1 MLCAVWR
8 RQPAE
13 CRLGSALLALP
24 VGGGAARGPFRLAG
38 FTPCGLLSEHGAG
51 VGDTGKAD
59 APRAL
64 VDTEPTVDGG
74 QARQHGLR
82 LGGRGWLL
90 G

>member
-1 MLCAVWR
+1 MFQSFEVK
-8 RQPAE
+8 
-13 CRLGSALLALP
+13 STP
-24 VGGGAARGPFRLAG
+24 VHGKSRIAAIRGLFG
-38 FTPCGLLSEHGAG
+38 EHGAG
-51 VGDTGKAD
+51 VGNTGKAD

-74 QARQHGLR
+74 QARQRGLR

>member
-1 MLCAVWR
+1 M
-8 RQPAE
+8 
-13 CRLGSALLALP
+13 ALP

-64 VDTEPTVDGG
+64 VDTKPTVDGG
-74 QARQHGLR
+74 RQRGLR